1 MNKVFAVIIRK
12 GNYEQVI
19 YVKGE
24 AVEMKELC
32 EFDELEQA
40 EKEMFEGDVAVFE
53 AEAVR

>member
-1 MNKVFAVIIRK
+1 MNKVFAVVIRN

-24 AVEMKELC
+24 VVEMKELC